1 MRLAG
6 VYRNT
11 SAAFIGIGLAALLS
25 LWIGGWAIA
34 AFMEHTYGFYGDAIR
49 CSIPLGHARL
59 PFWPIA
65 SLGTLIMHGVF
76 MFRYSSLSA
85 SLGVPRRWWEG
96 RAGGYDAQL
105 ENPFARVI
113 AKDFIVV
120 GILLITFLM
129 LCSCHHWFSWRW
141 WGC

>member
-1 MRLAG
+1 MRLG
-6 VYRNT
+6 GIYRNT
-11 SAAFIGIGLAALLS
+11 STAFIGIGTAALLT
-25 LWIGGWAIA
+25 LWVGGWLIA
-34 AFMEHTYGFYGDAIR
+34 MFMEHTYGLYGDPIR
-49 CSIPLGHARL
+49 CSIPFGQARI
-59 PFWPIA
+59 PFWPVA
-65 SLGTLIMHGVF
+65 SLMVLIMHGVF

-96 RAGGYDAQL
+96 RSGAFDAQL

-120 GILLITFLM
+120 GVLLIVFLM
-129 LCSCHHWFSWRW
+129 LCSCHHWFGWCW